1 MIPLNWNRFSLSS
14 NTGVTSINQTT
25 TRVGRNTENTNIGGE
40 VEGQQPQDMNSNM
53 TTVTTTQEGDGNRES
68 HTPEGNTERG

>member
-1 MIPLNWNRFSLSS
+1 MPLNWNRFSLSS

-25 TRVGRNTENTNIGGE
+25 TRVDRNTENTNIGGE

-53 TTVTTTQEGDGNRES
+53 TSATTVEEGARNRET
-68 HTPEGNTERG
+68 HTAEGNTERG

>member
-1 MIPLNWNRFSLSS
+1 MPLNWNRFSLSS

-25 TRVGRNTENTNIGGE
+25 TRVGMNTENTNIGGE

-53 TTVTTTQEGDGNRES
+53 TSATTVQECDRNRET
-68 HTPEGNTERG
+68 HTAEGNTERG

>member
-1 MIPLNWNRFSLSS
+1 MPLNWNRFSLSS

-40 VEGQQPQDMNSNM
+40 VEGQQPQDMNPNM
-53 TTVTTTQEGDGNRES
+53 TSAATVQEGDHNRET
-68 HTPEGNTERG
+68 HTAEGNTERG